1 MDLPKRKNIRL
12 NDYNYSSNG
21 AYFITICTKNKEN
34 LLWKNVGANCVR
46 PLDQLPL
53 SKIGIVIE
61 NEIYKL
67 NTVYENI
74 KVDKYQ
80 IMPNHIHLIIFI
92 YEDSN
97 GRTQFAPTISRIIKQ
112 FKGSITKQIGFSIW
126 QKSFYDRIIRNE
138 KEYQSVWN
146 YIHNNPLKYLEV
158 YPCRNETIKKELDSV
173 INNIIKK
180 GIRPKLLL
188 HSCCAPCSSYV
199 LEYLNQYFDITLYYY
214 NPNISPK
221 SEYDFRISELHR
233 LVSEM
238 GISVKIIDG
247 DYEPEA
253 FEEIA
258 KGLENEP
265 ERGARCMKCY
275 HLRLESSAKIAK
287 EQNFDYFTTT
297 LSISPMKNAEALNS
311 IGSALADKY
320 GVPYLFS
327 DFKKREGYKR
337 SIELSKR
344 YNLYR
349 QNYCGCRFSKAQ
361 AENQNKLNK

>member
-1 MDLPKRKNIRL
+1 MQKR
-12 NDYNYSSNG
+12 NY
-21 AYFITICTKNKEN
+21 
-34 LLWKNVGANCVR
+34 
-46 PLDQLPL
+46 Q
-53 SKIGIVIE
+53 
-61 NEIYKL
+61 
-67 NTVYENI
+67 
-74 KVDKYQ
+74 
-80 IMPNHIHLIIFI
+80 
-92 YEDSN
+92 
-97 GRTQFAPTISRIIKQ
+97 
-112 FKGSITKQIGFSIW
+112 
-126 QKSFYDRIIRNE
+126 
-138 KEYQSVWN
+138 
-146 YIHNNPLKYLEV
+146 
-158 YPCRNETIKKELDSV
+158 KELDSV
-173 INNIIKK
+173 IDNIIKK
-180 GIRPKLLL
+180 VIRPKLLL

-214 NPNISPK
+214 NPNISPE